1 MAIQLTPILAGSIV
15 GSAAASVTSTV
26 MGSAL
31 TPFSL
36 AGMYSMFYLRPIM
49 LPGIDML
56 FDAWLRVQPGDDAQD
71 LIAALRSQGVN
82 VNHPVWDIAAKYSR
96 AYPGLQFSLP
106 VYYYAGWTSDVVL
119 QDYAVN
125 LAKMAR
131 ARIEDWDKF
140 IFQIWFPYTVHMVTD
155 WYIRGLIDAQL
166 YQSTLSGLWIP
177 ADHPLQK
184 AMYYSGLVVPGVS
197 DLIRFMVRDT
207 LNPNIVQKFGYDE
220 EYPTAIETWLRAQGM
235 GYKLSEH
242 PLGQGWGDETWGK
255 LYWRAHWVL
264 PSPTQAQDMMVLL
277 RPNRAQRLSQ
287 DLARVLGN
295 PNGIWN
301 DIAVTPAEAAD
312 LLKIADY
319 PPYWRGRLLAL
330 AYRPMTQRLLQQT
343 VTEEVPDPVPLE
355 ERIADLG
362 FLPTEVIPIAE
373 MFRSRALQQRASRGE
388 MLSVREGIRMY
399 AEGILSAAELDVV
412 LDANGVV
419 GNRKA
424 MAKNR
429 AEVLRRRVLARQFER
444 VARRAFLNRFVNENQ
459 AKNAL
464 INSGF
469 DQAFAE
475 AKVNQWVIERS
486 TIYRRQSAAQVLEEY
501 RMGLIT
507 AQQAMQD
514 LQQLGYDGDNALRM
528 VRKAWVKAADK
539 WLRQLQSAYRAW
551 LREAERI
558 LARQR
563 RMANEARRL
572 AKEQKIEYDKALKE
586 IEDRYRKAEEQARK
600 QLEEWEK
607 QAKAKAGEEPQQEQQ
622 QQKPQE

>member
-1 MAIQLTPILAGSIV
+1 MAVQLAPILAGSIV
-15 GSAAASVTSTV
+15 GSAAGSVTSTV

-36 AGMYSMFYLRPIM
+36 AGMYSMFYLKPIM

-82 VNHPVWDIAAKYSR
+82 VNHPVWDLAAKYSR

-106 VYYYAGWTSDVVL
+106 AYYYAGWANDTVL
-119 QDYAVN
+119 QEYAID

-220 EYPTAIETWLRAQGM
+220 EYPAAIETWLRAQGM

-295 PNGIWN
+295 PNGIWD

-343 VTEEVPDPVPLE
+343 VTEEVPDPVSLE

-362 FLPTEVIPIAE
+362 FLPTEVAPIAA

-444 VARRAFLNRFVNENQ
+444 VAKRAFLNRFVNENQ

-469 DQAFAE
+469 DPAFAE

-514 LQQLGYDGDNALRM
+514 LQKLGYDGDNALRM
-528 VRKAWVKAADK
+528 VRKAWIKAADR

-551 LREAERI
+551 LREAERL

>member
-1 MAIQLTPILAGSIV
+1 MAVQLAPILAGSIV
-15 GSAAASVTSTV
+15 GSAAGSVTSTV

-36 AGMYSMFYLRPIM
+36 AGMYSMFYLKPIM

-82 VNHPVWDIAAKYSR
+82 VNHPVWDLAAKYSR

-106 VYYYAGWTSDVVL
+106 AYYYAGWADDAVL
-119 QDYAVN
+119 QEYAIN

-220 EYPTAIETWLRAQGM
+220 EYPAAIETWLRAQGM

-295 PNGIWN
+295 PNGIWD

-343 VTEEVPDPVPLE
+343 VTEEVPDPVSLE

-362 FLPTEVIPIAE
+362 FLPTEVAPIAA

-399 AEGILSAAELDVV
+399 AEGILSEVELDVV

-444 VARRAFLNRFVNENQ
+444 VAKRAFLNRFVNENQ

-469 DQAFAE
+469 DPAFAE

-514 LQQLGYDGDNALRM
+514 LQKLGYDGDNALRM
-528 VRKAWVKAADK
+528 VRKAWIKAADR

-551 LREAERI
+551 LREAERL

>member
-36 AGMYSMFYLRPIM
+36 AGMYSMFYLKPIM

-56 FDAWLRVQPGDDAQD
+56 FDAWLRLHPQDDPTD
-71 LIAALRSQGVN
+71 LVAALRSQGVD
-82 VNHPVWDIAAKYSR
+82 VNHPVWQFARKYSL

-106 VYYYAGWTSDVVL
+106 AYYFAKRTNNQAL
-119 QDYAVN
+119 MEEMQN
-125 LAKMAR
+125 LAKLAR
-131 ARIEDWDKF
+131 AEMLWWEPF
-140 IFQIWFPYTVHMVTD
+140 LFQIWFPYTIHMVTD
-155 WYIRGLIDAQL
+155 WYIRGLIDAFT
-166 YQSTLSGLWIP
+166 YRETLGNLWIP

-220 EYPTAIETWLRAQGM
+220 EYPAAIETWLRAQGM
-235 GYKLSEH
+235 GYTLSEH
-242 PLGQGWGDETWGK
+242 PLGKGWGDLTWGK

-295 PNGIWN
+295 PGGIWN

-412 LDANGVV
+412 LDANGLQ

-424 MAKNR
+424 LARNR

-444 VARRAFLNRFVNENQ
+444 VARRAFLNRFVNEAQ
-459 AKNAL
+459 ARNAL

-469 DQAFAE
+469 DPAFAE

-551 LREAERI
+551 LREAERL

-572 AKEQKIEYDKALKE
+572 AKEQKIEYERALREVERRYKE
-586 IEDRYRKAEEQARK
+586 AEEQAKK
-600 QLEEWEK
+600 QFEEWEK
-607 QAKAKAGEEPQQEQQ
+607 QAKEKAGQEPQEGQGQGQ
-622 QQKPQE
+622 PQE

>member
-26 MGSAL
+26 IGSAL
-31 TPFSL
+31 TPINL
-36 AGMYSMFYLRPIM
+36 ACMYSMFYLKPIM

-56 FDAWLRVQPGDDAQD
+56 FDVWLRIQPGDDTRD
-71 LIAALRSQGVN
+71 LIAALQSQGVN
-82 VNHPVWDIAAKYSR
+82 VNHPVWDITAKYSR

-106 VYYYAGWTSDVVL
+106 VYYYAGWTNNAVL
-119 QDYAVN
+119 QDYAIN

-131 ARIEDWDKF
+131 AKIEDWDKF

-207 LNPNIVQKFGYDE
+207 LNPAIVQKFGYDE
-220 EYPTAIETWLRAQGM
+220 EYPAAIETWLRAQGM

-362 FLPTEVIPIAE
+362 FLPTEVAPIAA

-399 AEGILSAAELDVV
+399 AEGILSAAELDVI
-412 LDANGVV
+412 LDINGVQ

-424 MAKNR
+424 LARNR

-444 VARRAFLNRFVNENQ
+444 VARRAFLNRFVNEVQ

-469 DQAFAE
+469 DREFAE

-514 LQQLGYDGDNALRM
+514 LQQLGYDGANALRM

-572 AKEQKIEYDKALKE
+572 AKEQKIEYEKALREVERRYKE
-586 IEDRYRKAEEQARK
+586 AEEQAQK
-600 QLEEWEK
+600 QFEEWEK
-607 QAKAKAGEEPQQEQQ
+607 QAREKAGQEPQENQGQGQ
-622 QQKPQE
+622 P

>member
-36 AGMYSMFYLRPIM
+36 AGMYSMFYLKPIM

-56 FDAWLRVQPGDDAQD
+56 FDAWLRLHPQDDPTD
-71 LIAALRSQGVN
+71 LVAALRSQGVD
-82 VNHPVWDIAAKYSR
+82 VNHPVWQFTRKYSL

-106 VYYYAGWTSDVVL
+106 AYYFAKQTNNQALMGEM
-119 QDYAVN
+119 QN
-125 LAKMAR
+125 LAKLAR
-131 ARIEDWDKF
+131 AEMLWWEPF
-140 IFQIWFPYTVHMVTD
+140 LFQIWFPYTIHMVTD
-155 WYIRGLIDAQL
+155 WYIRGLIDAFT
-166 YQSTLSGLWIP
+166 YRETLGNLWIP
-177 ADHPLQK
+177 VDHPLQK

-220 EYPTAIETWLRAQGM
+220 EYPAAIETWLRAQGM

-295 PNGIWN
+295 PGGIWN

-373 MFRSRALQQRASRGE
+373 MFAVGHYS
-388 MLSVREGIRMY
+388 
-399 AEGILSAAELDVV
+399 
-412 LDANGVV
+412 NG
-419 GNRKA
+419 
-424 MAKNR
+424 
-429 AEVLRRRVLARQFER
+429 Q
-444 VARRAFLNRFVNENQ
+444 VA
-459 AKNAL
+459 
-464 INSGF
+464 
-469 DQAFAE
+469 
-475 AKVNQWVIERS
+475 
-486 TIYRRQSAAQVLEEY
+486 
-501 RMGLIT
+501 
-507 AQQAMQD
+507 
-514 LQQLGYDGDNALRM
+514 
-528 VRKAWVKAADK
+528 VKC
-539 WLRQLQSAYRAW
+539 
-551 LREAERI
+551 
-558 LARQR
+558 
-563 RMANEARRL
+563 
-572 AKEQKIEYDKALKE
+572 
-586 IEDRYRKAEEQARK
+586 
-600 QLEEWEK
+600 
-607 QAKAKAGEEPQQEQQ
+607 
-622 QQKPQE
+622 

>member
-1 MAIQLTPILAGSIV
+1 
-15 GSAAASVTSTV
+15 
-26 MGSAL
+26 
-31 TPFSL
+31 
-36 AGMYSMFYLRPIM
+36 
-49 LPGIDML
+49 
-56 FDAWLRVQPGDDAQD
+56 
-71 LIAALRSQGVN
+71 
-82 VNHPVWDIAAKYSR
+82 
-96 AYPGLQFSLP
+96 
-106 VYYYAGWTSDVVL
+106 
-119 QDYAVN
+119 
-125 LAKMAR
+125 
-131 ARIEDWDKF
+131 
-140 IFQIWFPYTVHMVTD
+140 
-155 WYIRGLIDAQL
+155 
-166 YQSTLSGLWIP
+166 
-177 ADHPLQK
+177 
-184 AMYYSGLVVPGVS
+184 
-197 DLIRFMVRDT
+197 
-207 LNPNIVQKFGYDE
+207 
-220 EYPTAIETWLRAQGM
+220 
-235 GYKLSEH
+235 
-242 PLGQGWGDETWGK
+242 
-255 LYWRAHWVL
+255 
-264 PSPTQAQDMMVLL
+264 
-277 RPNRAQRLSQ
+277 
-287 DLARVLGN
+287 
-295 PNGIWN
+295 
-301 DIAVTPAEAAD
+301 
-312 LLKIADY
+312 
-319 PPYWRGRLLAL
+319 
-330 AYRPMTQRLLQQT
+330 
-343 VTEEVPDPVPLE
+343 
-355 ERIADLG
+355 
-362 FLPTEVIPIAE
+362 
-373 MFRSRALQQRASRGE
+373 
-388 MLSVREGIRMY
+388 MY

-444 VARRAFLNRFVNENQ
+444 VARRAFLNRFVNEAQ
-459 AKNAL
+459 ARNAL

-507 AQQAMQD
+507 AQQAMQN

-528 VRKAWVKAADK
+528 VRKAWVKAADR